1 MLSEQKT
8 SIHQSINQDRQK
20 RKAKKN
26 WEGRSKQGTNSK
38 ERRIEEEIKEGGQKR
53 MGRRCWKESQD
64 MKYDENKSRKRRT
77 AKKSTGGSHL
87 KNMNKWHKTERN
99 RKSGGKVQL

>member
-1 MLSEQKT
+1 
-8 SIHQSINQDRQK
+8 
-20 RKAKKN
+20 
-26 WEGRSKQGTNSK
+26 
-38 ERRIEEEIKEGGQKR
+38 

>member
-1 MLSEQKT
+1 
-8 SIHQSINQDRQK
+8 
-20 RKAKKN
+20 
-26 WEGRSKQGTNSK
+26 
-38 ERRIEEEIKEGGQKR
+38 
-53 MGRRCWKESQD
+53 MGRRCWKESQDMKYESQD

>member
-1 MLSEQKT
+1 MLLEQAFT
-8 SIHQSINQDRQK
+8 NQPRQIEDESK
-20 RKAKKN
+20 
-26 WEGRSKQGTNSK
+26 EGCQGRLKQGTKSK
-38 ERRIEEEIKEGGQKR
+38 GRQTEEGSQKK
-53 MGRRCWKESQD
+53 GRRCWKESQD